1 MAKIKGVMLL
11 PLHAQSYC
19 RHMAN
24 HTFLA
29 KVNSGAKTPDPRLE
43 LTQLVEGRIRQELNL
58 LLTPTHLRVLR
69 WEEIDQRNRLVVR
82 FRELDGVFETANG
95 ITVLLEVKA
104 SASKGSLKTG
114 LEQLQS
120 SLKTATHARPN
131 TIGLLVVAD
140 LGEWYDMF
148 GQAASQPL
156 AEFFSGMEM
165 DLLDWPPCLPAGKMS
180 GICVSLIPGLLLGE
194 WLTSESEGDFE

>member
-19 RHMAN
+19 RHMPN

-29 KVNSGAKTPDPRLE
+29 KVNSGAKTPDPRLR
-43 LTQLVEGRIRQELNL
+43 LTQLVGKRIRQELNL
-58 LLTPTHLRVLR
+58 LLSSTNLRVLR

-82 FRELDGVFETANG
+82 FRELDGFFKTDNG
-95 ITVLLEVKA
+95 VTVLQEVKA
-104 SASKGSLKTG
+104 SASKGSLKNG

-120 SLKTATHARPN
+120 SLKTATHVYPN

-148 GQAASQPL
+148 GQAASKPL
-156 AEFFSGMEM
+156 AKYFSGMNL
-165 DLLDWPPCLPAGKMS
+165 DLMDWPPFLPAGKTS
-180 GICVSLIPGLLLGE
+180 GICVSFIPGSFLGE
-194 WLTSESEGDFE
+194 WLPSESEGDFE